1 MNDGEERVEFEDE
14 SSGSSGSD
22 DSEDDHSGNDSGKG
36 KGGSSVDHIDPVN
49 RAVKALHRAR
59 KHQGQGVA
67 RLRKQCAQARRQH
80 MKSLGDAVNVLPRLA
95 GDEATVRAAIE
106 ALSAAEMGR
115 GGRNGGE
122 EGTRGKVKKEVD
134 STDQATVARTTEVL
148 SRSVASLQSTLRE
161 AWAVAASVN
170 RVSEER

>member
-1 MNDGEERVEFEDE
+1 
-14 SSGSSGSD
+14 
-22 DSEDDHSGNDSGKG
+22 
-36 KGGSSVDHIDPVN
+36 
-49 RAVKALHRAR
+49 
-59 KHQGQGVA
+59 
-67 RLRKQCAQARRQH
+67 

-95 GDEATVRAAIE
+95 GDEAAVRAAIE

-115 GGRNGGE
+115 GGRNGRE
-122 EGTRGKVKKEVD
+122 DGTRGKVKKEVD

-170 RVSEER
+170 RVSDER